1 MQRSLLSRP
10 SIALAAALAVL
21 SAGTSTAQAPT
32 PVTKLVYIHAG
43 NLLDRPGN
51 APRGASTLIVRDGR
65 IEAIRDG
72 FVAPEG
78 GARLVDLSKQFVLP
92 GLIDMHV
99 HIFNDD
105 NKMRARLEQNN
116 RDIEDNVLI
125 GVDNARRTLEA
136 GFTTLRDLGSD
147 IRSVTALRDGIN
159 NGMVAGPTLYVAG
172 RAISITSG
180 HGDGSNNTN
189 RDITEAVHAKSN
201 NVCNG
206 ADDCRRAVRE
216 QISQGA
222 DVIKFAATGGVN
234 SNIAGGLNQQMFAD
248 EMKAIVDTAHMFGR
262 KVAAHAHGN
271 NGIKAALEAGVDS
284 IEHGTYTDA
293 TTNALFKKRDA
304 WFVPTMVAPNAA
316 LAQARAGARSLNTL
330 KKAEEAVASHA
341 KNTAAAIRDGVKIA
355 FGTDSG
361 VGDHARNAEEFAL
374 LVNAGMTP
382 AAAIRAATVD
392 AATLLGQS
400 ERIGSLEPGKD
411 ADIIAVNGSP
421 IEDVSR
427 LQRVNFVMRR
437 GVVHKLDDK
446 RQAFPENVSG
456 KIGKSVV

>member
-1 MQRSLLSRP
+1 MQRSLLSR
-10 SIALAAALAVL
+10 SSLGLAATLAVL
-21 SAGTSTAQAPT
+21 SAGSSTAQAPA
-32 PVTKLVYIHAG
+32 PATKLVYIHAG
-43 NLLDRPGN
+43 TLLDRPGG

-78 GARLVDLSKQFVLP
+78 GAQLVDLSKQFVLP

-116 RDIEDNVLI
+116 RDIEDNLLI

-136 GFTTLRDLGSD
+136 GFTTLRDLGSEV
-147 IRSVTALRDGIN
+147 RSVTALRDSIN
-159 NGMVAGPTLYVAG
+159 NGMTAGPTIYAAG
-172 RAISITSG
+172 RGISISSG
-180 HGDGSNNTN
+180 HGDSSNNTN
-189 RDITEAVHAKSN
+189 RDITEIAHAHATN
-201 NVCNG
+201 TCNG

-234 SNIAGGLNQQMFAD
+234 SNIAGGLNQQMFPD

-262 KVAAHAHGN
+262 KVAAHAHGK

-293 TTNALFKKRDA
+293 ETNALFKKSNA

-316 LAQARAGARSLNTL
+316 LAQAQAGARSVNTL
-330 KKAEEAVASHA
+330 RKAEETVASHA
-341 KNTAAAIRDGVKIA
+341 KNTAGAIRDGVKIA
-355 FGTDSG
+355 FGTDAG
-361 VGDHARNAEEFAL
+361 VGSHAANAEEFTL
-374 LVNAGMTP
+374 LVKAGLTP
-382 AAAIRAATVD
+382 ALAIRAATVD

-400 ERIGSLEPGKD
+400 DRIGSLEPGKD
-411 ADIIAVNGSP
+411 ADIIAVSGSP
-421 IEDVSR
+421 LEDVAR
-427 LQRVNFVMRR
+427 LEKVNFVMRR
-437 GVVHKLDDK
+437 GVVHKLDGK
-446 RQAFPENVSG
+446 RQAFPVDSAG
-456 KIGKSVV
+456 T

>member
-1 MQRSLLSRP
+1 
-10 SIALAAALAVL
+10 
-21 SAGTSTAQAPT
+21 
-32 PVTKLVYIHAG
+32 
-43 NLLDRPGN
+43 
-51 APRGASTLIVRDGR
+51 
-65 IEAIRDG
+65 
-72 FVAPEG
+72 
-78 GARLVDLSKQFVLP
+78 
-92 GLIDMHV
+92 
-99 HIFNDD
+99 
-105 NKMRARLEQNN
+105 
-116 RDIEDNVLI
+116 
-125 GVDNARRTLEA
+125 
-136 GFTTLRDLGSD
+136 
-147 IRSVTALRDGIN
+147 
-159 NGMVAGPTLYVAG
+159 
-172 RAISITSG
+172 
-180 HGDGSNNTN
+180 
-189 RDITEAVHAKSN
+189 
-201 NVCNG
+201 
-206 ADDCRRAVRE
+206 
-216 QISQGA
+216 
-222 DVIKFAATGGVN
+222 
-234 SNIAGGLNQQMFAD
+234 
-248 EMKAIVDTAHMFGR
+248 MKAIVDTAHMFGR

-316 LAQARAGARSLNTL
+316 LAQARTGARSLNTL

-361 VGDHARNAEEFAL
+361 VGDHAKNAEEFSL

-421 IEDVSR
+421 IEDVTR

-456 KIGKSVV
+456 T